1 MKGEVVTDQEKNSCK
16 ILTKKKEESIVQ
28 HVKNKNHCLQGIS
41 KKELTANKRFKP
53 NNEDSDFSDETDE
66 EYDQFVTSDEDV
78 EDGDNNN
85 VIDPVETAKSRLLTT
100 GMEPP
105 INEEEI
111 RNQWYGV
118 IYRGKREVLHV
129 AKVLMRFLKVENY
142 EDLVNTLML

>member
-1 MKGEVVTDQEKNSCK
+1 M
-16 ILTKKKEESIVQ
+16 Q
-28 HVKNKNHCLQGIS
+28 HVKNKNHCLHGIS

-53 NNEDSDFSDETDE
+53 NNEDDFSDETDE
-66 EYDQFVTSDEDV
+66 EYDQYVTSDEDV

-85 VIDPVETAKSRLLTT
+85 VIDPVAVETAKSRLLTT
-100 GMEPP
+100 LKGIEPP

-129 AKVLMRFLKVENY
+129 AKVQVISQS
-142 EDLVNTLML
+142 